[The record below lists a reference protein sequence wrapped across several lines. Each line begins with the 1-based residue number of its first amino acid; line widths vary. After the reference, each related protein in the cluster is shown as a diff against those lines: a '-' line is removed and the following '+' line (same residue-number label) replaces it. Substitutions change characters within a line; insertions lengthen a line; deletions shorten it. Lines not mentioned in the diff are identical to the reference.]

1 MSDFIRSYPSAMDST
16 TCKEILERYLQD
28 PRKRNES
35 YTAGGFHKAKSSLD
49 LNITSYEDWA
59 DLDLK
64 VGRVVGRTFRLYCSE
79 RPEINYAIDGV
90 RLRDNGY
97 QIQHYRA
104 NGVDGFNWHVDVGGR
119 MQPDGIRCGQRLL
132 AGVLYLN
139 TVETGG
145 ETEFSVQKLKIKPVE
160 GTMLWFPVSF
170 EYPHRGCIPVSGPKF
185 IISTFMGFAE

>member
-1 MSDFIRSYPSAMDST
+1 MDST

-35 YTAGGFHKAKSSLD
+35 STNGGFHEAKSSLD
-49 LNITSYEDWA
+49 LNITSHPDWA
-59 DLDLK
+59 DLDQK
-64 VGRVVGRTFRLYCSE
+64 VRYVVGRTFRLYCAE

-90 RLRDNGY
+90 QLRDNGY
-97 QIQHYRA
+97 QIQHYRP
-104 NGVDGFNWHVDVGGR
+104 NGIDGFKWHVDVGGR
-119 MQPDGIRCGQRLL
+119 MQPDGIRCAQRIL

-139 TVETGG
+139 TVDEGG

-170 EYPHRGCIPVSGPKF
+170 EYVHRGCVPISGPKF
-185 IISTFMGFAE
+185 IVSTFMCFAE